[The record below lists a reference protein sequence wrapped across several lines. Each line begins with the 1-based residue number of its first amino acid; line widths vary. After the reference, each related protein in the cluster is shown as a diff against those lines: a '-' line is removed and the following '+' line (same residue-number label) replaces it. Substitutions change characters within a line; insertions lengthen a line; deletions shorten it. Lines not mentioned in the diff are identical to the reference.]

1 MEEGEGGWRMV
12 GGEERGGVAA
22 GWSGGLMLKC
32 LIDSLPKDVFG
43 KCHAFH
49 QGNRRQ
55 VDAVCDIANSIYA
68 GYGCLIE
75 AIHLDLALRPQ
86 LNTNLHPSMP
96 INAMSGC
103 QHTLSAI
110 SFTALLESV

>member
-1 MEEGEGGWRMV
+1 MGKREREGG
-12 GGEERGGVAA
+12 GG
-22 GWSGGLMLKC
+22 GGLIAQI

-55 VDAVCDIANSIYA
+55 VDAVCDVTNSVYA

-75 AIHLDLALRPQ
+75 AIHLDLALGSQ

-96 INAMSGC
+96 INAVFDC
-103 QHTLSAI
+103 QHMLSA
-110 SFTALLESV
+110 SSSLLCLSLYDLFRNQGSV